1 MTDAREIRVE
11 RLTLA
16 LASVAGAS
24 AAAAACASRGDVATV
39 AVLRDYYAL
48 LARAVAPAGGRVARR
63 RSLTAP

>member
-24 AAAAACASRGDVATV
+24 AACASRGDVATV